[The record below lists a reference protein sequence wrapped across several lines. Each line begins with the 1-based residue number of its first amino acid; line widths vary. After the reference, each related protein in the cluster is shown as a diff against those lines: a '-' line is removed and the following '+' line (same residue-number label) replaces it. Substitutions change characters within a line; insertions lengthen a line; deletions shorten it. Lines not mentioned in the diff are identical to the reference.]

1 MEDTGEPGRNQ
12 EAGRDIAETE
22 REDMGRGVCAGREQ
36 EIPCPSVREISGGD
50 SLSGERVG
58 TSEGVTQ
65 SDRAGN
71 TFAERLRAAATGL
84 YAAAERMGE
93 RLRGIAEDVFAYA
106 TGQRDAERAGH
117 AVESAGAALERA
129 DRTLE
134 PVIQRE
140 LEIREERL
148 IQEREHVL
156 SLERERQPEIQ
167 ERTLDGPSLGW

>member
-1 MEDTGEPGRNQ
+1 MALRWDGETMKNGSFSGLSGGNVACTRP
-12 EAGRDIAETE
+12 AETE

-134 PVIQRE
+134 QLYSENWR
-140 LEIREERL
+140 
-148 IQEREHVL
+148 
-156 SLERERQPEIQ
+156 
-167 ERTLDGPSLGW
+167 